1 MSECPFCNSNNTEGV
16 NYNTDHI
23 FRSYKK
29 REGNMTTSGSRTYP
43 FHEFFCLDCG
53 MVHKK
58 MTKNYLDN
66 YIADKPY
73 LK

>member
-16 NYNTDHI
+16 NHNMGYI
-23 FRSYKK
+23 SRSYEK
-29 REGNMTTSGSRTYP
+29 REGNMTTKGTRSYP
-43 FHEFFCLDCG
+43 FHEFLCLDCG

-58 MTKNYLDN
+58 MIKGNLDG
-66 YIADKPY
+66 YITDKPY